1 MDTLKEDAEEEREYR
16 SLTSYDQQR
25 YTRRLQE
32 IRRYILEAQ
41 IQLKEKWDKNEILD
55 EIVLSN
61 KKELL
66 ENHISHFRHQISL
79 WKDRNSDKTKL

>member
-41 IQLKEKWDKNEILD
+41 IQLKEKWDKNESLD
-55 EIVLSN
+55 EIVLSY
-61 KKELL
+61 KKR
-66 ENHISHFRHQISL
+66 IA
-79 WKDRNSDKTKL
+79 